1 MTKRN
6 TNRAIEG
13 HGSLR
18 KTKAFGLAGVM
29 ALAGVFVAG
38 NAGNA
43 SADEVV
49 APTETPVVATGATT
63 APTTTATEATLATLD
78 KPVEAATTVDT
89 SAPAATLVD
98 VAKNANTI
106 EATNQADLDEGYTT
120 VKNQADVLKVPTT
133 EGDAKTYDNLK
144 DASKDV
150 NDQSKAVADA
160 AAVRDEL
167 NAKLDTVIKD
177 AEKAGITVTLT
188 DDVVYDKA
196 DDATADIDK
205 QVEQLGALTETV
217 TNAKTRL
224 ETVIKE
230 ATDAGVL
237 FKGDATLTLVV
248 GKEDEFNAQLAAA
261 EKAVKDAIDAQKAV
275 TTGFDKAVAK
285 AESAKVK
292 VIVKGQTEVTPEEAS
307 KALGAVNAKV
317 DAAVARKAAN
327 DKAYAEALKSWEA
340 VVAAGNA
347 KVEAEYQRDLAAFN
361 KRVAEAK
368 AQNDKITAENK
379 AIEEANKN
387 AKGGL
392 TKESTAKANNDGSY
406 TQSLSGLADVKI
418 ASTGEVTLTPTGSV
432 TLVSAELVS
441 ASGKKQA
448 LEVKDNKVSYKGT
461 LAEAGNYTVNYTFKP
476 NGNAEA
482 KVVGSF
488 VVTNSSQ
495 DSTTST
501 KTTTAPMD
509 LIAMV
514 DSSPSFSS
522 RSSQIFPIIKDIL
535 KDANPKTRLAF
546 FDTSVNTT
554 MSHIISNDGATR
566 WMSLDDAKK
575 FVDLVVDHM
584 AKTKA
589 EGWSYYDAN
598 NMFYDVL
605 KQHPEFLIDRA
616 YVDKPIE
623 KAYEDLTDKNK
634 IFNVLQV
641 TDGWS
646 ANEEMDSSFA
656 EYVKAHAKTFVSAI
670 DASGAGDF
678 TIGKMRALGFD
689 TAIEANPVTDKDK
702 IVSYFREVATET
714 VNTPGEVKQSSKTD
728 SKTDSFAANT
738 TKPLKQLVAVPTD
751 APKKGKFEA
760 PAKPVQKEAPT
771 VELSRLVV
779 TTASP
784 KLGEVQAEAHKVS
797 VSVAIHPVTYKVPE
811 APKAEAPVQAPAAPV
826 KEAKV
831 AEGRTLPSTGSVDT
845 TALGLAG
852 LATLG
857 VAGTLIRRKTN

>member
-29 ALAGVFVAG
+29 ALAGVFVT
-38 NAGNA
+38 NHA
-43 SADEVV
+43 SANEVV

-63 APTTTATEATLATLD
+63 APTTETEATLATLD

-89 SAPAATLVD
+89 SAPAETLVD

-106 EATNQADLDEGYTT
+106 EATSQADLDEGYTT

-144 DASKDV
+144 DASKDI

-160 AAVRDEL
+160 AVVRDEL

-177 AEKAGITVTLT
+177 AEKAGITVNLT

-196 DDATADIDK
+196 DDATADINK

-230 ATDAGVL
+230 ATNAGVV

-307 KALGAVNAKV
+307 KALETVNAKV
-317 DAAVARKAAN
+317 DAAVARKTAN

-448 LEVKDNKVSYKGT
+448 LDVKDNKVSYKGALT
-461 LAEAGNYTVNYTFKP
+461 EAGSYTVNYTFKP

-488 VVTNSSQ
+488 TVTNSSQ
-495 DSTTST
+495 DNTTTT
-501 KTTTAPMD
+501 KVTTAPMD

-605 KQHPEFLIDRA
+605 KQHPEFLIDRS

-670 DASGAGDF
+670 DASGAGDY

-728 SKTDSFAANT
+728 SKTDSFAAST
-738 TKPLKQLVAVPTD
+738 VKPLKQLVAVPTD
-751 APKKGKFEA
+751 APKKGKFDA
-760 PAKPVQKEAPT
+760 PAKPVQKEAPM

-797 VSVAIHPVTYKVPE
+797 VSVAIHPVTYKAPE
-811 APKAEAPVQAPAAPV
+811 APKAEVPTQAPAAPV

-831 AEGRTLPSTGSVDT
+831 AEGRTLPNTGSVDT

>member
-29 ALAGVFVAG
+29 ALAGVFVAS
-38 NAGNA
+38 NA
-43 SADEVV
+43 SANEVV
-49 APTETPVVATGATT
+49 APTETPVAATGTTT
-63 APTTTATEATLATLD
+63 APTTTETEATLATLD
-78 KPVEAATTVDT
+78 KPAEAATTVDT
-89 SAPAATLVD
+89 SAPAETLVD

-106 EATNQADLDEGYTT
+106 EATNQADLDEGYAT

-177 AEKAGITVTLT
+177 AEKAGITVNLT

-196 DDATADIDK
+196 EDATADINK
-205 QVEQLGALTETV
+205 QVEQLGTLTETV

-230 ATDAGVL
+230 ATDAGVV

-307 KALGAVNAKV
+307 KALEAVNAKV
-317 DAAVARKAAN
+317 DAAVAQKAAN

-368 AQNDKITAENK
+368 AQNAKIAAENK
-379 AIEEANKN
+379 AIEEANKS

-448 LEVKDNKVSYKGT
+448 LDVKDNKVSYKGALT
-461 LAEAGNYTVNYTFKP
+461 EAGNYTVNYTFKP
-476 NGNAEA
+476 NGNAEG

-495 DSTTST
+495 DNTTTT
-501 KTTTAPMD
+501 KVTTAPMD

-605 KQHPEFLIDRA
+605 KKHPEFLIDRA

-623 KAYEDLTDKNK
+623 KAYEDLADKNK

-702 IVSYFREVATET
+702 IVAYFREVATET

-728 SKTDSFAANT
+728 SKTDSFAAST
-738 TKPLKQLVAVPTD
+738 VKPLKQLVAVPTD

-797 VSVAIHPVTYKVPE
+797 VSVAIHPVTYKAPE

-831 AEGRTLPSTGSVDT
+831 AEGRTLPNTGSADT

>member
-1 MTKRN
+1 MSKRN

-29 ALAGVFVAG
+29 ALAGVFVAS
-38 NAGNA
+38 NA
-43 SADEVV
+43 SANEVV
-49 APTETPVVATGATT
+49 VPTETPVAATGTT
-63 APTTTATEATLATLD
+63 AAPTITATEATLATLD
-78 KPVEAATTVDT
+78 KPVETATTVDT
-89 SAPAATLVD
+89 SAPAETLVD

-106 EATNQADLDEGYTT
+106 EATKQADLDEGYAT

-177 AEKAGITVTLT
+177 AEKAGITVNLT

-196 DDATADIDK
+196 EDATADINK

-230 ATDAGVL
+230 ATDAGVV

-448 LEVKDNKVSYKGT
+448 LAIKDNKVSYKGT

-476 NGNAEA
+476 NGNAEG

-488 VVTNSSQ
+488 TVTNSSQ
-495 DSTTST
+495 DNTTTT
-501 KTTTAPMD
+501 KVTTAPMD

-623 KAYEDLTDKNK
+623 KAYEDLADKNK

-670 DASGAGDF
+670 DASGPSDF

-702 IVSYFREVATET
+702 IVAYFREVATET

-797 VSVAIHPVTYKVPE
+797 VSVAIHPVTYKAPE
-811 APKAEAPVQAPAAPV
+811 ASKAEAPAQAPAAPV

-831 AEGRTLPSTGSVDT
+831 AEGRTLPNTGSADT

>member
-29 ALAGVFVAG
+29 ALAGVFVAS
-38 NAGNA
+38 NA
-43 SADEVV
+43 SANEVV
-49 APTETPVVATGATT
+49 APTETPVAATGGATT

-89 SAPAATLVD
+89 STPAETLVD

-106 EATNQADLDEGYTT
+106 EATKQADLDEGYTT

-177 AEKAGITVTLT
+177 AEKAGITVNLT
-188 DDVVYDKA
+188 DDIVYDKA
-196 DDATADIDK
+196 EDATADINK
-205 QVEQLGALTETV
+205 QVEQLGTLTETV
-217 TNAKTRL
+217 MNAKTRL

-230 ATDAGVL
+230 ATNAGVV

-307 KALGAVNAKV
+307 KALEAVNAKV
-317 DAAVARKAAN
+317 DAAVTRKAAN

-448 LEVKDNKVSYKGT
+448 LDVKDNKVSYKGT

-476 NGNAEA
+476 NGNAEG

-623 KAYEDLTDKNK
+623 KAHEDLADKNK

-771 VELSRLVV
+771 IELSRLVV

-797 VSVAIHPVTYKVPE
+797 VTVAIHPVTYKAPE
-811 APKAEAPVQAPAAPV
+811 APKAEAPAQAPATPV

-831 AEGRTLPSTGSVDT
+831 AEGRTLPNTGSVDT
-845 TALGLAG
+845 TALGLVG

>member
-29 ALAGVFVAG
+29 ALAGVFVAS
-38 NAGNA
+38 NA
-43 SADEVV
+43 SANEVV
-49 APTETPVVATGATT
+49 APTETPVAATGTTT
-63 APTTTATEATLATLD
+63 APTTTETEATLATLD
-78 KPVEAATTVDT
+78 KPAEAATTVDT
-89 SAPAATLVD
+89 SAPAETLVD

-106 EATNQADLDEGYTT
+106 EATKQADLDEGYTT

-133 EGDAKTYDNLK
+133 EGDAKAYDNLK

-167 NAKLDTVIKD
+167 NTKLDTVIKD
-177 AEKAGITVTLT
+177 AEKAGITVNLT

-196 DDATADIDK
+196 EDATADINK
-205 QVEQLGALTETV
+205 QVEQLSTLTETV

-275 TTGFDKAVAK
+275 TTGFNKAVAK

-292 VIVKGQTEVTPEEAS
+292 VIVKGQTEVRPEEAS
-307 KALGAVNAKV
+307 KALDAVNAKV
-317 DAAVARKAAN
+317 DAAVAQKAAN

-418 ASTGEVTLTPTGSV
+418 ASTGEVTLMPTGSV

-448 LEVKDNKVSYKGT
+448 LEVKDNKVSYRGALT
-461 LAEAGNYTVNYTFKP
+461 EAGNYTVNYTFKP

-605 KQHPEFLIDRA
+605 KQHPEFLIDRS

-623 KAYEDLTDKNK
+623 KAHEDLADKNK

-646 ANEEMDSSFA
+646 ANEEMDTTFA

-670 DASGAGDF
+670 DASGAGDY

-689 TAIEANPVTDKDK
+689 TAIEANLVTDKDK

-728 SKTDSFAANT
+728 SKTDSFVANT

-751 APKKGKFEA
+751 VPKKGKFDA

-797 VSVAIHPVTYKVPE
+797 VSVAIHPVTYKAPE

-831 AEGRTLPSTGSVDT
+831 AEGRTLPNTGSADT

>member
-1 MTKRN
+1 MSKRN

-29 ALAGVFVAG
+29 ALAGVFVAS
-38 NAGNA
+38 NA
-43 SADEVV
+43 SANEVV
-49 APTETPVVATGATT
+49 APTETPVAATG
-63 APTTTATEATLATLD
+63 TTTASTTTETEATLATLD
-78 KPVEAATTVDT
+78 KPAEAATTVDT
-89 SAPAATLVD
+89 SAPAETLVD

-106 EATNQADLDEGYTT
+106 EATKQADLDEGYTT

-133 EGDAKTYDNLK
+133 EGDAKMYDNLK

-177 AEKAGITVTLT
+177 AEKAGITVNLT

-196 DDATADIDK
+196 EDATADINK

-230 ATDAGVL
+230 ATDAGVV

-307 KALGAVNAKV
+307 KALEAVNAKV
-317 DAAVARKAAN
+317 DAAVAQKAAN

-368 AQNDKITAENK
+368 AQ
-379 AIEEANKN
+379 
-387 AKGGL
+387 
-392 TKESTAKANNDGSY
+392 
-406 TQSLSGLADVKI
+406 
-418 ASTGEVTLTPTGSV
+418 
-432 TLVSAELVS
+432 
-441 ASGKKQA
+441 
-448 LEVKDNKVSYKGT
+448 
-461 LAEAGNYTVNYTFKP
+461 
-476 NGNAEA
+476 
-482 KVVGSF
+482 
-488 VVTNSSQ
+488 
-495 DSTTST
+495 
-501 KTTTAPMD
+501 
-509 LIAMV
+509 
-514 DSSPSFSS
+514 
-522 RSSQIFPIIKDIL
+522 
-535 KDANPKTRLAF
+535 
-546 FDTSVNTT
+546 
-554 MSHIISNDGATR
+554 
-566 WMSLDDAKK
+566 
-575 FVDLVVDHM
+575 
-584 AKTKA
+584 
-589 EGWSYYDAN
+589 
-598 NMFYDVL
+598 
-605 KQHPEFLIDRA
+605 
-616 YVDKPIE
+616 
-623 KAYEDLTDKNK
+623 
-634 IFNVLQV
+634 
-641 TDGWS
+641 
-646 ANEEMDSSFA
+646 
-656 EYVKAHAKTFVSAI
+656 
-670 DASGAGDF
+670 
-678 TIGKMRALGFD
+678 
-689 TAIEANPVTDKDK
+689 
-702 IVSYFREVATET
+702 
-714 VNTPGEVKQSSKTD
+714 
-728 SKTDSFAANT
+728 
-738 TKPLKQLVAVPTD
+738 KQLVAVPTD
-751 APKKGKFEA
+751 APKKGKFNA

-797 VSVAIHPVTYKVPE
+797 VSVAIYPVTYKAPE
-811 APKAEAPVQAPAAPV
+811 APKAEAPAQAPAVPV
-826 KEAKV
+826 KEAKA
-831 AEGRTLPSTGSVDT
+831 AEGRTLPNTGSVDT

>member
-1 MTKRN
+1 MSKRN
-6 TNRAIEG
+6 TNRVIEG

-29 ALAGVFVAG
+29 ALAGVFVAS
-38 NAGNA
+38 NA
-43 SADEVV
+43 SANEVV
-49 APTETPVVATGATT
+49 APTETPVAATGTTT
-63 APTTTATEATLATLD
+63 APTTTESEATLATLD
-78 KPVEAATTVDT
+78 KPVETATTVDT
-89 SAPAATLVD
+89 SAPAETLVD

-106 EATNQADLDEGYTT
+106 EATKQADLDEGYTT

-177 AEKAGITVTLT
+177 AEKAGITVNLT

-196 DDATADIDK
+196 EDATADINK

-230 ATDAGVL
+230 ATDAGVV

-261 EKAVKDAIDAQKAV
+261 EKAVKNAIDAQKAV

-285 AESAKVK
+285 AESAKVN

-307 KALGAVNAKV
+307 KALEAVNAKV

-448 LEVKDNKVSYKGT
+448 LDVKDNKVSYKGT

-488 VVTNSSQ
+488 TVTNSSQ
-495 DSTTST
+495 DNTTTT
-501 KTTTAPMD
+501 KVTTAPMD

-605 KQHPEFLIDRA
+605 KQHPEFLIDRS

-623 KAYEDLTDKNK
+623 KAYEDLADKNK

-670 DASGAGDF
+670 DASGPSDF

-728 SKTDSFAANT
+728 SKTDSFAAST
-738 TKPLKQLVAVPTD
+738 VKPLKQLVAVPTD

-797 VSVAIHPVTYKVPE
+797 VSVAIHPVTYKAPE
-811 APKAEAPVQAPAAPV
+811 APKAEAPAQAPAAPV

-831 AEGRTLPSTGSVDT
+831 TEGRTLPNTGSVDT

>member
-29 ALAGVFVAG
+29 ALAGVFVAS
-38 NAGNA
+38 NA
-43 SADEVV
+43 SANEVV
-49 APTETPVVATGATT
+49 APIETPVAATGTTT
-63 APTTTATEATLATLD
+63 APTTTETEATLATLD
-78 KPVEAATTVDT
+78 KPAEAATTVDT
-89 SAPAATLVD
+89 SAPAETLVD

-106 EATNQADLDEGYTT
+106 EATKQADLDEGYTT

-177 AEKAGITVTLT
+177 AEKAGITVNLT

-196 DDATADIDK
+196 EDATADINK

-230 ATDAGVL
+230 ATNAGVV

-307 KALGAVNAKV
+307 KALEAVNAKV
-317 DAAVARKAAN
+317 DAAVAQKAAN
-327 DKAYAEALKSWEA
+327 DKAYTEALKSWEA

-448 LEVKDNKVSYKGT
+448 LEIKDNKVSYKGS

-476 NGNAEA
+476 NGNSEA
-482 KVVGSF
+482 KIVGSF
-488 VVTNSSQ
+488 TVTNSSQ
-495 DSTTST
+495 DNTTTT
-501 KTTTAPMD
+501 KVTTAPMD

-522 RSSQIFPIIKDIL
+522 RSSQIFPIMKDIL

-646 ANEEMDSSFA
+646 LNEEMDSSFA

-670 DASGAGDF
+670 DASGPSDF

-714 VNTPGEVKQSSKTD
+714 VNTPGEVKQVSKTD

-751 APKKGKFEA
+751 VPKKGKFDA

-797 VSVAIHPVTYKVPE
+797 VSVAIHPVTYKAPE
-811 APKAEAPVQAPAAPV
+811 APKAETPAQAPAAPV
-826 KEAKV
+826 KAAKV
-831 AEGRTLPSTGSVDT
+831 AEGRTLPNTGSADT

-857 VAGTLIRRKTN
+857 VAGTIIRRKTN

>member
-29 ALAGVFVAG
+29 ALAGVFVT
-38 NAGNA
+38 NNA
-43 SADEVV
+43 SANEVA
-49 APTETPVVATGATT
+49 APAETPVVATGTTT
-63 APTTTATEATLATLD
+63 APTTTETEATLATLD

-89 SAPAATLVD
+89 SAPAETLVD

-307 KALGAVNAKV
+307 KALDAVNAKV
-317 DAAVARKAAN
+317 DAAVAQKAAN

-441 ASGKKQA
+441 VSGKKQA
-448 LEVKDNKVSYKGT
+448 LAIKDNKVSYKGT

-476 NGNAEA
+476 NGNSEA
-482 KVVGSF
+482 KIVGSF
-488 VVTNSSQ
+488 TVTNSSQ
-495 DSTTST
+495 DN
-501 KTTTAPMD
+501 TTTTKVTIAPMD

-670 DASGAGDF
+670 DASGPSDF

-702 IVSYFREVATET
+702 IVAYFREVATET

-797 VSVAIHPVTYKVPE
+797 VSVAIHPVTYKAPE
-811 APKAEAPVQAPAAPV
+811 APKAEAPVQAPVAPV

-831 AEGRTLPSTGSVDT
+831 AEGRTLPNTGSVDT

>member
-1 MTKRN
+1 MSKRN

-29 ALAGVFVAG
+29 ALAGVFVT
-38 NAGNA
+38 NHA
-43 SADEVV
+43 SANEVV
-49 APTETPVVATGATT
+49 APTETPVVATGVTT
-63 APTTTATEATLATLD
+63 APTTETEATLATLD
-78 KPVEAATTVDT
+78 KPVEASTTVDT
-89 SAPAATLVD
+89 SAPAETLVD

-106 EATNQADLDEGYTT
+106 EATKQADLDEGYTT

-144 DASKDV
+144 DASKDI

-167 NAKLDTVIKD
+167 NTKLDTVIKD

-196 DDATADIDK
+196 DDATADINK
-205 QVEQLGALTETV
+205 QVEDLSALTETV

-307 KALGAVNAKV
+307 KALEAVNAKV
-317 DAAVARKAAN
+317 DAAVAQKAAN

-448 LEVKDNKVSYKGT
+448 LDVKDNKVSYKGALT
-461 LAEAGNYTVNYTFKP
+461 EAGNYTVNYTFKP

-482 KVVGSF
+482 KVVGNF
-488 VVTNSSQ
+488 TVTNSSQ

-623 KAYEDLTDKNK
+623 KAHEALVDKNK

-670 DASGAGDF
+670 DASGAGDY

-728 SKTDSFAANT
+728 SKTDSFAAST
-738 TKPLKQLVAVPTD
+738 VKPLKQLVAVPTD
-751 APKKGKFEA
+751 APKKGKFNA

-797 VSVAIHPVTYKVPE
+797 VSVAIHPVTYKAPE
-811 APKAEAPVQAPAAPV
+811 APKAEAPAQAPAAPV

-831 AEGRTLPSTGSVDT
+831 TEGRTLPNTGSADT

>member
-29 ALAGVFVAG
+29 ALAGVFVT
-38 NAGNA
+38 NHA
-43 SADEVV
+43 SADGVV
-49 APTETPVVATGATT
+49 APAETPVVATGATT
-63 APTTTATEATLATLD
+63 APTTETEATLATLD
-78 KPVEAATTVDT
+78 KPAEAAMTVDT
-89 SAPAATLVD
+89 SAPAETLVD

-106 EATNQADLDEGYTT
+106 EATKQADLDEGYTT

-177 AEKAGITVTLT
+177 AEKAGITVNLT

-196 DDATADIDK
+196 EDATADINK

-307 KALGAVNAKV
+307 KALEAVNAKV
-317 DAAVARKAAN
+317 DAAVAQKAAN

-392 TKESTAKANNDGSY
+392 AKESTAKANNDGSY

-448 LEVKDNKVSYKGT
+448 LDVKDNKVSYKGALT
-461 LAEAGNYTVNYTFKP
+461 EAGNYTVNYTFKP

-482 KVVGSF
+482 HVLRRV
-488 VVTNSSQ
+488 
-495 DSTTST
+495 
-501 KTTTAPMD
+501 KTTP
-509 LIAMV
+509 
-514 DSSPSFSS
+514 
-522 RSSQIFPIIKDIL
+522 
-535 KDANPKTRLAF
+535 
-546 FDTSVNTT
+546 
-554 MSHIISNDGATR
+554 
-566 WMSLDDAKK
+566 
-575 FVDLVVDHM
+575 
-584 AKTKA
+584 
-589 EGWSYYDAN
+589 
-598 NMFYDVL
+598 
-605 KQHPEFLIDRA
+605 
-616 YVDKPIE
+616 
-623 KAYEDLTDKNK
+623 
-634 IFNVLQV
+634 
-641 TDGWS
+641 
-646 ANEEMDSSFA
+646 
-656 EYVKAHAKTFVSAI
+656 
-670 DASGAGDF
+670 
-678 TIGKMRALGFD
+678 
-689 TAIEANPVTDKDK
+689 
-702 IVSYFREVATET
+702 
-714 VNTPGEVKQSSKTD
+714 
-728 SKTDSFAANT
+728 
-738 TKPLKQLVAVPTD
+738 
-751 APKKGKFEA
+751 
-760 PAKPVQKEAPT
+760 
-771 VELSRLVV
+771 
-779 TTASP
+779 
-784 KLGEVQAEAHKVS
+784 
-797 VSVAIHPVTYKVPE
+797 
-811 APKAEAPVQAPAAPV
+811 
-826 KEAKV
+826 
-831 AEGRTLPSTGSVDT
+831 
-845 TALGLAG
+845 
-852 LATLG
+852 
-857 VAGTLIRRKTN
+857 

>member
-1 MTKRN
+1 MSKRN

-29 ALAGVFVAG
+29 ALAGVFVAS
-38 NAGNA
+38 NA
-43 SADEVV
+43 SANEVV
-49 APTETPVVATGATT
+49 APTETPVAATGTTT
-63 APTTTATEATLATLD
+63 APTTTETEATLATLD

-89 SAPAATLVD
+89 SAPAETLVD

-106 EATNQADLDEGYTT
+106 EAANQADLDEGYTT

-144 DASKDV
+144 DASKDI

-196 DDATADIDK
+196 EDATADINK

-230 ATDAGVL
+230 ATDAGVV

-275 TTGFDKAVAK
+275 TTGFDKAVSK

-307 KALGAVNAKV
+307 KALEAVNAKV
-317 DAAVARKAAN
+317 DAAVARKTAN

-448 LEVKDNKVSYKGT
+448 LDVKDNKVSYKGT

-488 VVTNSSQ
+488 TVTNSSQ
-495 DSTTST
+495 DNTTTT
-501 KTTTAPMD
+501 KVTTAPMD

-605 KQHPEFLIDRA
+605 KQHPEFLIDRS

-623 KAYEDLTDKNK
+623 KAHEDLADKNK

-670 DASGAGDF
+670 DASGPSDF

-728 SKTDSFAANT
+728 SKTDSFAAST
-738 TKPLKQLVAVPTD
+738 VKPLKQLVAVPTD
-751 APKKGKFEA
+751 APKKGKFNA

-797 VSVAIHPVTYKVPE
+797 VSVAIHPVTYKAPE
-811 APKAEAPVQAPAAPV
+811 APKAEAPAQAPAAPV

-831 AEGRTLPSTGSVDT
+831 TEGRTLPNTGSVDT

>member
-1 MTKRN
+1 MSKRN

-29 ALAGVFVAG
+29 ALAGVFVT
-38 NAGNA
+38 GNA
-43 SADEVV
+43 SANEVV
-49 APTETPVVATGATT
+49 APETTPVVSTGATT

-78 KPVEAATTVDT
+78 KPAEAATTVDT
-89 SAPAATLVD
+89 SAPAETLVD

-167 NAKLDTVIKD
+167 NTKLDTVIKD

-196 DDATADIDK
+196 EDATADINK

-275 TTGFDKAVAK
+275 TTGFDKAVTK

-292 VIVKGQTEVTPEEAS
+292 VIVKGQTEVKPEEAS
-307 KALGAVNAKV
+307 KALDAVNAKV
-317 DAAVARKAAN
+317 DAAVAQKAAN

-361 KRVAEAK
+361 KRVADAK
-368 AQNDKITAENK
+368 AQNAKITAENK

-448 LEVKDNKVSYKGT
+448 LDIKDNKVSYKGALT
-461 LAEAGNYTVNYTFKP
+461 EAGNYTVNYTFKP

-488 VVTNSSQ
+488 TVTNSSQ
-495 DSTTST
+495 DNTTTT
-501 KTTTAPMD
+501 KVTTAPMD

-535 KDANPKTRLAF
+535 KDAHPKTRLAF

-554 MSHIISNDGATR
+554 MSHVISNDGATR

-605 KQHPEFLIDRA
+605 KQHPEFLIDRS

-646 ANEEMDSSFA
+646 LNEEMDSSFA

-670 DASGAGDF
+670 DASGPADF

-702 IVSYFREVATET
+702 IVAYFREVATET
-714 VNTPGEVKQSSKTD
+714 VNTPGEVKQASKTD
-728 SKTDSFAANT
+728 SKTDSFAAST
-738 TKPLKQLVAVPTD
+738 VKPLKQLVAVPTD
-751 APKKGKFEA
+751 APKKGKFDA

-797 VSVAIHPVTYKVPE
+797 VSVAIHPVTYKAPE
-811 APKAEAPVQAPAAPV
+811 APKAETPAQAPAAPV
-826 KEAKV
+826 KAAKV
-831 AEGRTLPSTGSVDT
+831 AEGRTLPNTGSADT

-857 VAGTLIRRKTN
+857 VAGTIIRRKTN

>member
-1 MTKRN
+1 MSKRN

-29 ALAGVFVAG
+29 ALAGVFVA
-38 NAGNA
+38 NNA

-49 APTETPVVATGATT
+49 APTETPVVATGVTT
-63 APTTTATEATLATLD
+63 APTTTETEATLATLD
-78 KPVEAATTVDT
+78 KPAEAVATVDT
-89 SAPAATLVD
+89 SAPAETLVD

-167 NAKLDTVIKD
+167 NTKLDTVIKD

-196 DDATADIDK
+196 DDATADINK
-205 QVEQLGALTETV
+205 QVEDLSALTETV
-217 TNAKTRL
+217 MNAKTRL

-275 TTGFDKAVAK
+275 TTGFDKAVTK

-307 KALGAVNAKV
+307 KALDAVNTKV
-317 DAAVARKAAN
+317 DAAVAQKAAN

-368 AQNDKITAENK
+368 AQNAKITAENK

-448 LEVKDNKVSYKGT
+448 LDIKDNKVSYKGT

-476 NGNAEA
+476 NGNSEA
-482 KVVGSF
+482 KIVGSF
-488 VVTNSSQ
+488 TVTNSSQ
-495 DSTTST
+495 DN
-501 KTTTAPMD
+501 TTTTKVTVAPMD
-509 LIAMV
+509 LIVMV

-522 RSSQIFPIIKDIL
+522 RSSQVFPIMKDIL

-554 MSHIISNDGATR
+554 MSHIISKDGATR

-605 KQHPEFLIDRA
+605 KQHPEFLIDRS

-623 KAYEDLTDKNK
+623 KAYEDLADKNK

-646 ANEEMDSSFA
+646 LNEEMDSSFA

-670 DASGAGDF
+670 DASGPSDF

-728 SKTDSFAANT
+728 SKTDSFAAST
-738 TKPLKQLVAVPTD
+738 VKPLKQLVAVPTN
-751 APKKGKFEA
+751 APKKGKFDA

-797 VSVAIHPVTYKVPE
+797 VSVAIHPVTYKAPE
-811 APKAEAPVQAPAAPV
+811 APKAEAPAQAPAAPV

-831 AEGRTLPSTGSVDT
+831 AEGRTLPNTGSVDT

>member
-29 ALAGVFVAG
+29 ALAGVFVAS
-38 NAGNA
+38 NA
-43 SADEVV
+43 SANEVV
-49 APTETPVVATGATT
+49 APTETPVAATGTTT
-63 APTTTATEATLATLD
+63 APTTTETEATLATLD
-78 KPVEAATTVDT
+78 KPAEAATTVDT
-89 SAPAATLVD
+89 SAPAETLVD

-177 AEKAGITVTLT
+177 AEKAGITVNLT

-196 DDATADIDK
+196 DDATADINK

-230 ATDAGVL
+230 ATDAGVV

-307 KALGAVNAKV
+307 KALEAVNAKV
-317 DAAVARKAAN
+317 DAAVAQKAAN

-368 AQNDKITAENK
+368 AQNAKIAAENK
-379 AIEEANKN
+379 AIEEANKS

-448 LEVKDNKVSYKGT
+448 LDVKDNKVSYKGALT
-461 LAEAGNYTVNYTFKP
+461 EAGNYTVNYTFKP
-476 NGNAEA
+476 NGNAEG

-495 DSTTST
+495 DNTTTT
-501 KTTTAPMD
+501 KVTTAPMD

-605 KQHPEFLIDRA
+605 KKHPEFLIDRA

-623 KAYEDLTDKNK
+623 KAYEDLADKNK

-702 IVSYFREVATET
+702 IVAYFREVATET

-728 SKTDSFAANT
+728 SKTDSFAAST
-738 TKPLKQLVAVPTD
+738 VKPLKQLVAVPTD

-797 VSVAIHPVTYKVPE
+797 VSVAIHPVTYKAPE

-831 AEGRTLPSTGSVDT
+831 AEGRTLPNTGSADT

>member
-1 MTKRN
+1 MSKRN
-6 TNRAIEG
+6 TNRVIEG

-29 ALAGVFVAG
+29 ALAGVFVAS
-38 NAGNA
+38 NA
-43 SADEVV
+43 SANEVV
-49 APTETPVVATGATT
+49 APTETPVAATG
-63 APTTTATEATLATLD
+63 TTTASTTTETEATLATLD
-78 KPVEAATTVDT
+78 KPAEAATTVDT
-89 SAPAATLVD
+89 SAPAETLVD

-106 EATNQADLDEGYTT
+106 EATKQADLDEGYTT

-133 EGDAKTYDNLK
+133 EGDAKMYDNLK

-196 DDATADIDK
+196 DDATADINK

-275 TTGFDKAVAK
+275 TTGFDKAAAK

-307 KALGAVNAKV
+307 KALDAVNAKV
-317 DAAVARKAAN
+317 DAAVAQKAAN

-340 VVAAGNA
+340 VVATGNA

-448 LEVKDNKVSYKGT
+448 LDVKDNKVSHKGT

-476 NGNAEA
+476 SGNAEA

-488 VVTNSSQ
+488 TVTNSSQ
-495 DSTTST
+495 DNTTTT
-501 KTTTAPMD
+501 KVTTAPMD

-605 KQHPEFLIDRA
+605 KQHPEFLIDRS

-623 KAYEDLTDKNK
+623 KAYEDLADKNK

-670 DASGAGDF
+670 DASGPSDF

-728 SKTDSFAANT
+728 SKTDSFAAST
-738 TKPLKQLVAVPTD
+738 VKPLKQLVAVPTD
-751 APKKGKFEA
+751 APKKGKFNA

-797 VSVAIHPVTYKVPE
+797 VSVAIHPVTYKAPE
-811 APKAEAPVQAPAAPV
+811 APKAEAPAQAPAVPV
-826 KEAKV
+826 KEAKA
-831 AEGRTLPSTGSVDT
+831 AEGRTLPNTGSVDT

>member
-29 ALAGVFVAG
+29 ALAGVFVAS
-38 NAGNA
+38 NA
-43 SADEVV
+43 SANEVV
-49 APTETPVVATGATT
+49 APTETPVAATGTTT
-63 APTTTATEATLATLD
+63 APTATETEATLATLD
-78 KPVEAATTVDT
+78 KPAEAATTVDT
-89 SAPAATLVD
+89 SAPAETLVD

-106 EATNQADLDEGYTT
+106 EATNQADLDEGYAT

-177 AEKAGITVTLT
+177 AEKAGITVNLT

-196 DDATADIDK
+196 EDATADINK

-230 ATDAGVL
+230 ATDAGVV

-261 EKAVKDAIDAQKAV
+261 EKAVKDAIDAQKVV

-307 KALGAVNAKV
+307 KALEAVNAKV
-317 DAAVARKAAN
+317 DAAVTRKAAN

-448 LEVKDNKVSYKGT
+448 LEVKDNKVSYKGALT
-461 LAEAGNYTVNYTFKP
+461 EAGNYTVNYTFKP

-482 KVVGSF
+482 KVVGGF
-488 VVTNSSQ
+488 TVTNSSQ
-495 DSTTST
+495 DNTTTT
-501 KTTTAPMD
+501 KVTTAPMD

-623 KAYEDLTDKNK
+623 KAHEDLADKNK

-702 IVSYFREVATET
+702 IVAYFREVATET

-738 TKPLKQLVAVPTD
+738 TKPLKQLVAVPMD
-751 APKKGKFEA
+751 APKKGKFDA

-797 VSVAIHPVTYKVPE
+797 VSVAIHPVTYKAPE
-811 APKAEAPVQAPAAPV
+811 APKAEAPMQAPAAPV

-831 AEGRTLPSTGSVDT
+831 AEGRTLPNTGSADT

-857 VAGTLIRRKTN
+857 VAGALIRRKTN

>member
-1 MTKRN
+1 MSKRN

-29 ALAGVFVAG
+29 ALAGVFVT
-38 NAGNA
+38 NHA
-43 SADEVV
+43 SADGVV
-49 APTETPVVATGATT
+49 APAETPVVATGATT
-63 APTTTATEATLATLD
+63 APTTTETEATLATLD
-78 KPVEAATTVDT
+78 KPVEVATTVDT
-89 SAPAATLVD
+89 SAPAETLVD

-167 NAKLDTVIKD
+167 NTKLDTVIKD

-196 DDATADIDK
+196 DDATADINK
-205 QVEQLGALTETV
+205 QAEQLGALTETV

-230 ATDAGVL
+230 ATDAGVV

-307 KALGAVNAKV
+307 KALEAVNAKV
-317 DAAVARKAAN
+317 DAAVAQKAAN

-448 LEVKDNKVSYKGT
+448 LAIKDNKVSYKGT

-476 NGNAEA
+476 NGNSEA
-482 KVVGSF
+482 KIVGSF
-488 VVTNSSQ
+488 TVTNSSQ
-495 DSTTST
+495 DD
-501 KTTTAPMD
+501 TTTTKVTVAPMD
-509 LIAMV
+509 LIVMV

-522 RSSQIFPIIKDIL
+522 RSSQVFPIMKDIL

-623 KAYEDLTDKNK
+623 KAHEDLADKNK

-689 TAIEANPVTDKDK
+689 TAIEAKECT
-702 IVSYFREVATET
+702 I
-714 VNTPGEVKQSSKTD
+714 
-728 SKTDSFAANT
+728 
-738 TKPLKQLVAVPTD
+738 
-751 APKKGKFEA
+751 
-760 PAKPVQKEAPT
+760 KPVDA
-771 VELSRLVV
+771 
-779 TTASP
+779 
-784 KLGEVQAEAHKVS
+784 
-797 VSVAIHPVTYKVPE
+797 
-811 APKAEAPVQAPAAPV
+811 
-826 KEAKV
+826 
-831 AEGRTLPSTGSVDT
+831 
-845 TALGLAG
+845 
-852 LATLG
+852 
-857 VAGTLIRRKTN
+857 

>member
-38 NAGNA
+38 NASNA

-49 APTETPVVATGATT
+49 ASTETPVVATGTTT
-63 APTTTATEATLATLD
+63 APMTTATEATLATLD

-89 SAPAATLVD
+89 STPAETLVD

-106 EATNQADLDEGYTT
+106 EATKQADLDEGYTT

-144 DASKDV
+144 DASKDI

-177 AEKAGITVTLT
+177 AEKAGITVNLT

-196 DDATADIDK
+196 EDATADINK

-317 DAAVARKAAN
+317 DAAVAQKAAN

-448 LEVKDNKVSYKGT
+448 LDVKDNKVSYKGALT
-461 LAEAGNYTVNYTFKP
+461 EAGNYTVKYTFKP
-476 NGNAEA
+476 NGNAEG

-605 KQHPEFLIDRA
+605 KQHPEFLIDRS

-623 KAYEDLTDKNK
+623 KAHEDLTDKNK

-670 DASGAGDF
+670 DASGAGDY

-797 VSVAIHPVTYKVPE
+797 VSVAIHPVTYKAPE
-811 APKAEAPVQAPAAPV
+811 APKAEAPTQAPAAPV

-831 AEGRTLPSTGSVDT
+831 AEGRTLPNTGSVDT

>member
-29 ALAGVFVAG
+29 ALAGVFVAS
-38 NAGNA
+38 NA
-43 SADEVV
+43 SANEVV
-49 APTETPVVATGATT
+49 APTETPVAATGTTT
-63 APTTTATEATLATLD
+63 APTTTETEATLATLD
-78 KPVEAATTVDT
+78 KPAEAATTVDT
-89 SAPAATLVD
+89 SAPAETLVD

-106 EATNQADLDEGYTT
+106 EATNQADLDEGYAT

-177 AEKAGITVTLT
+177 AEKAGITVNLT

-196 DDATADIDK
+196 EDATADVNK

-230 ATDAGVL
+230 ATDAGVV
-237 FKGDATLTLVV
+237 FKGDATLTFVV

-261 EKAVKDAIDAQKAV
+261 EKAVKDAIDAQKVV

-307 KALGAVNAKV
+307 KALEAVNAKV
-317 DAAVARKAAN
+317 DAAVTRKAAN

-448 LEVKDNKVSYKGT
+448 LDVKDNKVSYKGALT
-461 LAEAGNYTVNYTFKP
+461 EAGNYTVNYTFKP

-623 KAYEDLTDKNK
+623 KAYEDLADKNK

-702 IVSYFREVATET
+702 IVAYFREVATET

-728 SKTDSFAANT
+728 SKTDSFAAST
-738 TKPLKQLVAVPTD
+738 VKPLKQLVAVPTD

-797 VSVAIHPVTYKVPE
+797 VSVAIHPVTYKAPE

-831 AEGRTLPSTGSVDT
+831 AEGRTLPNTGSADT

-857 VAGTLIRRKTN
+857 VAGSLIRRKTN

>member
-1 MTKRN
+1 MSKRN

-29 ALAGVFVAG
+29 ALAGVFVAS
-38 NAGNA
+38 NA
-43 SADEVV
+43 SANEVV
-49 APTETPVVATGATT
+49 APTETPVAATGTTT
-63 APTTTATEATLATLD
+63 APTTTETEATLATLD
-78 KPVEAATTVDT
+78 KPAEAATTVDT
-89 SAPAATLVD
+89 SAPAETLVD

-106 EATNQADLDEGYTT
+106 EATKQADLDEGYTT

-177 AEKAGITVTLT
+177 AEKAGITVNLT

-196 DDATADIDK
+196 DDATADINK

-230 ATDAGVL
+230 ATDAGVV

-307 KALGAVNAKV
+307 KALDAVNAKV
-317 DAAVARKAAN
+317 DAAVAQKAAN

-448 LEVKDNKVSYKGT
+448 LDIKDNKVSYKGALT
-461 LAEAGNYTVNYTFKP
+461 EAGNYTVNYTFKP
-476 NGNAEA
+476 NGNNEA

-488 VVTNSSQ
+488 TVTNSSQ
-495 DSTTST
+495 DNTTTT
-501 KTTTAPMD
+501 KVTTAPMD

-670 DASGAGDF
+670 DASGPSDF

-728 SKTDSFAANT
+728 SKTDSFAAST
-738 TKPLKQLVAVPTD
+738 VKPLKQLVAVPTD
-751 APKKGKFEA
+751 APKKGKFNA

-797 VSVAIHPVTYKVPE
+797 VSVAIHPVTYKAPE
-811 APKAEAPVQAPAAPV
+811 APKAEAPAQAPAAPV

-831 AEGRTLPSTGSVDT
+831 TEGRTLPNTGSADT

>member
-38 NAGNA
+38 NASNA

-49 APTETPVVATGATT
+49 ASTETPVAATGTT
-63 APTTTATEATLATLD
+63 PAPMTTETEATLATLD

-89 SAPAATLVD
+89 LTPAETLVD

-106 EATNQADLDEGYTT
+106 EATKQADLDEGYTT

-144 DASKDV
+144 DASKDI

-177 AEKAGITVTLT
+177 AEKAGITVNLT

-196 DDATADIDK
+196 EDATADINK

-237 FKGDATLTLVV
+237 FKGDAALTLVV

-285 AESAKVK
+285 AGSAKVK

-307 KALGAVNAKV
+307 KALEAVNAKV
-317 DAAVARKAAN
+317 DAAVAQKAAN

-448 LEVKDNKVSYKGT
+448 LDVKDNKVSYKGALT
-461 LAEAGNYTVNYTFKP
+461 EAGNYTVNYTFKP
-476 NGNAEA
+476 NGNAEG

-575 FVDLVVDHM
+575 FVDLVVANM
-584 AKTKA
+584 EKTKA

-605 KQHPEFLIDRA
+605 KKHPEFLIDRS

-623 KAYEDLTDKNK
+623 KAHEDLADKNK

-670 DASGAGDF
+670 DASGAGDY

-728 SKTDSFAANT
+728 SKTDSFAAST

-751 APKKGKFEA
+751 APKKGKFNA

-797 VSVAIHPVTYKVPE
+797 VSVAIHPVTYKAPE
-811 APKAEAPVQAPAAPV
+811 APKAEAPVQAPVAPV

-831 AEGRTLPSTGSVDT
+831 AEGRTLPNTGSVDT
-845 TALGLAG
+845 TAFGLAG

-857 VAGTLIRRKTN
+857 AAGALIRRKTN

>member
-1 MTKRN
+1 MSKRN

-29 ALAGVFVAG
+29 ALAGVFVAS
-38 NAGNA
+38 NA
-43 SADEVV
+43 SANEVV
-49 APTETPVVATGATT
+49 APTETPVAVTGTTT
-63 APTTTATEATLATLD
+63 APTTTETEATLATLD
-78 KPVEAATTVDT
+78 KLAEAATTVDT
-89 SAPAATLVD
+89 SAPAETLVD

-177 AEKAGITVTLT
+177 AEKAGITVNLT

-196 DDATADIDK
+196 DDATADINK

-230 ATDAGVL
+230 ATDAGVV

-307 KALGAVNAKV
+307 KALEAVNAKV
-317 DAAVARKAAN
+317 DAAVAQKAAN

-448 LEVKDNKVSYKGT
+448 LDVKDNKVSYKGT

-476 NGNAEA
+476 NGNAEG

-488 VVTNSSQ
+488 TVTNSSQ
-495 DSTTST
+495 DNTTTT
-501 KTTTAPMD
+501 KVTTAPMD

-623 KAYEDLTDKNK
+623 KAYEDLADKNK

-670 DASGAGDF
+670 DASGPSDF

-702 IVSYFREVATET
+702 IVAYFREVATET

-751 APKKGKFEA
+751 APKKGKFNA

-797 VSVAIHPVTYKVPE
+797 VSVAIHPVTYKAPE
-811 APKAEAPVQAPAAPV
+811 APKAEAPAQAPAAPV

-831 AEGRTLPSTGSVDT
+831 TEGRTLPNTGSVDT

>member
-1 MTKRN
+1 MSKRN

-29 ALAGVFVAG
+29 ALAGVFVT
-38 NAGNA
+38 NNA
-43 SADEVV
+43 SANEVA
-49 APTETPVVATGATT
+49 APAETPVVATGTTT
-63 APTTTATEATLATLD
+63 APMTTETEATLATLD
-78 KPVEAATTVDT
+78 KPAEAATTVDT
-89 SAPAATLVD
+89 SAPAETLVD

-106 EATNQADLDEGYTT
+106 EATKQADLDEGYTT

-167 NAKLDTVIKD
+167 NTKLDTVIKD

-196 DDATADIDK
+196 EDATADINK

-307 KALGAVNAKV
+307 KALDAVNAKV
-317 DAAVARKAAN
+317 DAAVAQKAAN

-448 LEVKDNKVSYKGT
+448 LDVKDNKVSYKGT

-476 NGNAEA
+476 NGNSEA
-482 KVVGSF
+482 KIVGSF
-488 VVTNSSQ
+488 TVTNSSQ
-495 DSTTST
+495 DN
-501 KTTTAPMD
+501 TTTTKVTVAPMD

-670 DASGAGDF
+670 DASGPSDF

-702 IVSYFREVATET
+702 IVAYFREVATET

-797 VSVAIHPVTYKVPE
+797 VSVAIHPVTYKAPE
-811 APKAEAPVQAPAAPV
+811 APKAEAPVQAPVAPV

-831 AEGRTLPSTGSVDT
+831 AEGRTLPNTGSADT

>member
-1 MTKRN
+1 MSKRN

-29 ALAGVFVAG
+29 ALAGVFVT
-38 NAGNA
+38 NHA
-43 SADEVV
+43 SADGVV
-49 APTETPVVATGATT
+49 APTETPVAATGTTT

-78 KPVEAATTVDT
+78 KPAEAATTVDT
-89 SAPAATLVD
+89 SAPAETLVD
-98 VAKNANTI
+98 VAKNPNTI
-106 EATNQADLDEGYTT
+106 EATKQADLDEGYTT

-144 DASKDV
+144 DASKDI

-177 AEKAGITVTLT
+177 AEKAGITVNLT

-196 DDATADIDK
+196 DDATADINK

-347 KVEAEYQRDLAAFN
+347 KVEAAYQRDLAAFN

-432 TLVSAELVS
+432 TLVSAELIS

-448 LEVKDNKVSYKGT
+448 LDVKDNKVSYKGT
-461 LAEAGNYTVNYTFKP
+461 LVEAGNYTVNYTFKP
-476 NGNAEA
+476 NGNSEA
-482 KVVGSF
+482 KIVGSF
-488 VVTNSSQ
+488 TVTNSSQ
-495 DSTTST
+495 DN
-501 KTTTAPMD
+501 TTTTKVTVAPMD
-509 LIAMV
+509 LIVMV

-522 RSSQIFPIIKDIL
+522 RSSQVFPIMKDIL

-623 KAYEDLTDKNK
+623 KAHEDLTDKNK

-670 DASGAGDF
+670 DASGPSDF

-751 APKKGKFEA
+751 APKKGKFDA

-771 VELSRLVV
+771 VELSRLAV

-797 VSVAIHPVTYKVPE
+797 VSVAIHPVTYKAPE
-811 APKAEAPVQAPAAPV
+811 APKAEAPAQAPAAPV

-831 AEGRTLPSTGSVDT
+831 TEGRTLPNTGSADT

>member
-1 MTKRN
+1 M
-6 TNRAIEG
+6 
-13 HGSLR
+13 
-18 KTKAFGLAGVM
+18 
-29 ALAGVFVAG
+29 
-38 NAGNA
+38 
-43 SADEVV
+43 
-49 APTETPVVATGATT
+49 
-63 APTTTATEATLATLD
+63 
-78 KPVEAATTVDT
+78 
-89 SAPAATLVD
+89 
-98 VAKNANTI
+98 
-106 EATNQADLDEGYTT
+106 
-120 VKNQADVLKVPTT
+120 
-133 EGDAKTYDNLK
+133 
-144 DASKDV
+144 
-150 NDQSKAVADA
+150 
-160 AAVRDEL
+160 
-167 NAKLDTVIKD
+167 
-177 AEKAGITVTLT
+177 
-188 DDVVYDKA
+188 
-196 DDATADIDK
+196 
-205 QVEQLGALTETV
+205 
-217 TNAKTRL
+217 
-224 ETVIKE
+224 
-230 ATDAGVL
+230 
-237 FKGDATLTLVV
+237 
-248 GKEDEFNAQLAAA
+248 
-261 EKAVKDAIDAQKAV
+261 
-275 TTGFDKAVAK
+275 
-285 AESAKVK
+285 
-292 VIVKGQTEVTPEEAS
+292 
-307 KALGAVNAKV
+307 
-317 DAAVARKAAN
+317 
-327 DKAYAEALKSWEA
+327 
-340 VVAAGNA
+340 
-347 KVEAEYQRDLAAFN
+347 
-361 KRVAEAK
+361 
-368 AQNDKITAENK
+368 
-379 AIEEANKN
+379 
-387 AKGGL
+387 

-448 LEVKDNKVSYKGT
+448 LEVKDNKVSYKGALT
-461 LAEAGNYTVNYTFKP
+461 EAGNYTVNYTFKP

-623 KAYEDLTDKNK
+623 KAYEDLADKNK

-670 DASGAGDF
+670 DASGAGDY

-702 IVSYFREVATET
+702 IVAYFREVATET

-751 APKKGKFEA
+751 APKKGKFDA

-797 VSVAIHPVTYKVPE
+797 VSVAIHPVTYKAPE
-811 APKAEAPVQAPAAPV
+811 APKAEAPAQAPAAPV

-831 AEGRTLPSTGSVDT
+831 TEGRTLPNTGSADT

>member
-1 MTKRN
+1 MSKRN

-29 ALAGVFVAG
+29 ALAGVFVAS
-38 NAGNA
+38 NA
-43 SADEVV
+43 SANEVV
-49 APTETPVVATGATT
+49 APTETPVAATGTTT
-63 APTTTATEATLATLD
+63 APTTTETEATLATLD
-78 KPVEAATTVDT
+78 KPAEAATTVDT
-89 SAPAATLVD
+89 SAPAETLVD

-106 EATNQADLDEGYTT
+106 EATKQADLDEGYAT

-177 AEKAGITVTLT
+177 AEKAGITVNLT

-196 DDATADIDK
+196 EDATADINK

-230 ATDAGVL
+230 ATDAGVV

-307 KALGAVNAKV
+307 KALEAVNAKV

-448 LEVKDNKVSYKGT
+448 LDVKDNKVSYKGT

-476 NGNAEA
+476 NGNAEG

-488 VVTNSSQ
+488 TVTNSSQ
-495 DSTTST
+495 DNTTTT
-501 KTTTAPMD
+501 KVTTAPMD

-623 KAYEDLTDKNK
+623 KAHEDLADKNK

-670 DASGAGDF
+670 DASGPSDF

-702 IVSYFREVATET
+702 IVAYFREVATET

-751 APKKGKFEA
+751 APKKGKFDA

-797 VSVAIHPVTYKVPE
+797 VSVAIHPVTYKAPE
-811 APKAEAPVQAPAAPV
+811 APKAEVPVQAPAAPV

-831 AEGRTLPSTGSVDT
+831 AEGRTLPNTGSVDT

>member
-1 MTKRN
+1 MSKRN

-29 ALAGVFVAG
+29 ALAGVFVAS
-38 NAGNA
+38 NA

-49 APTETPVVATGATT
+49 APTETPVAATGTTT
-63 APTTTATEATLATLD
+63 APTTTETEATLATLD
-78 KPVEAATTVDT
+78 KPAEAATTVDT
-89 SAPAATLVD
+89 SAPAETLVD

-106 EATNQADLDEGYTT
+106 EATNQADLDEGYAT

-177 AEKAGITVTLT
+177 AEKAGITVNLT

-196 DDATADIDK
+196 EDATADINK

-230 ATDAGVL
+230 ATDAGVV

-307 KALGAVNAKV
+307 KALEAVNAKV
-317 DAAVARKAAN
+317 DVAVAQKAAN

-448 LEVKDNKVSYKGT
+448 LDVKDNKVSYKGALT
-461 LAEAGNYTVNYTFKP
+461 EAGNYTVNYTFKP
-476 NGNAEA
+476 NGNAEG

-488 VVTNSSQ
+488 TVTNSSQ
-495 DSTTST
+495 DNTTTT
-501 KTTTAPMD
+501 KVTTAPMD

-575 FVDLVVDHM
+575 FVDLVVGHM

-751 APKKGKFEA
+751 APKKGKFNA
-760 PAKPVQKEAPT
+760 PVKPVQKEAPT

-797 VSVAIHPVTYKVPE
+797 VSVAIHPVTYKAPE
-811 APKAEAPVQAPAAPV
+811 APKAEAPAQAPVAPV

-831 AEGRTLPSTGSVDT
+831 AEGRTLPNTGSVDT

>member
-29 ALAGVFVAG
+29 ALAGVFVTS
-38 NAGNA
+38 NA
-43 SADEVV
+43 SADGVV
-49 APTETPVVATGATT
+49 APTTTPVVSTGATT

-78 KPVEAATTVDT
+78 KPAEAATTVDT
-89 SAPAATLVD
+89 SAPAETLVD

-167 NAKLDTVIKD
+167 NTKLDTVIKD

-196 DDATADIDK
+196 EDATADINK
-205 QVEQLGALTETV
+205 QVEQLGTLTETV

-230 ATDAGVL
+230 ATDAGVV

-292 VIVKGQTEVTPEEAS
+292 VIVKGQTEVRPEEAS
-307 KALGAVNAKV
+307 KALDAVNAKV
-317 DAAVARKAAN
+317 DAAVAQKVAN

-368 AQNDKITAENK
+368 AQNAKITAENK

-448 LEVKDNKVSYKGT
+448 LDIKDNKVSYKGS

-476 NGNAEA
+476 NGNSEA
-482 KVVGSF
+482 KIVGSF
-488 VVTNSSQ
+488 TVTNSSQ
-495 DSTTST
+495 DNTTTT
-501 KTTTAPMD
+501 KVTTAPMD

-535 KDANPKTRLAF
+535 KDAHPKTRLAF

-554 MSHIISNDGATR
+554 MSHVISNDGATR

-605 KQHPEFLIDRA
+605 KQHPEFLIDRS

-646 ANEEMDSSFA
+646 LNEEMDSSFA

-670 DASGAGDF
+670 DASGPSDF

-714 VNTPGEVKQSSKTD
+714 VNTPGEVKQLSKTD
-728 SKTDSFAANT
+728 SKTDSFAAST
-738 TKPLKQLVAVPTD
+738 VKPLKQLVAVPTD
-751 APKKGKFEA
+751 APKKGKFDA

-797 VSVAIHPVTYKVPE
+797 VSVAIHPVTYKAPE
-811 APKAEAPVQAPAAPV
+811 TPKAEVPAQAPAAPV
-826 KEAKV
+826 KAAKV
-831 AEGRTLPSTGSVDT
+831 AEGRTLPNTGSADT

>member
-1 MTKRN
+1 MSKRN

-29 ALAGVFVAG
+29 ALAGVFVTS
-38 NAGNA
+38 NA
-43 SADEVV
+43 SADGVV
-49 APTETPVVATGATT
+49 APTTTPVVSTGATA

-78 KPVEAATTVDT
+78 KPAEAATTVDT
-89 SAPAATLVD
+89 SAPAETLVD

-167 NAKLDTVIKD
+167 NTKLDTVIKD

-196 DDATADIDK
+196 EDATADINK

-230 ATDAGVL
+230 ATNAGVV

-292 VIVKGQTEVTPEEAS
+292 VIVKGQTEVTLKEAS
-307 KALGAVNAKV
+307 KALDAVNAKV
-317 DAAVARKAAN
+317 DAAVAQKAAN

-418 ASTGEVTLTPTGSV
+418 ASTGEVTLMPTGSV

-448 LEVKDNKVSYKGT
+448 LEVKDNKVSYRGALT
-461 LAEAGNYTVNYTFKP
+461 EAGNYTVNYTFKP
-476 NGNAEA
+476 NGNAEG

-605 KQHPEFLIDRA
+605 KQHPEFLIDRS

-797 VSVAIHPVTYKVPE
+797 VSVAIHPVTYKAPE
-811 APKAEAPVQAPAAPV
+811 APKAEMPAQAPAAPV

-831 AEGRTLPSTGSVDT
+831 TEGRTLPNTGSADT

>member
-29 ALAGVFVAG
+29 ALAGVFVA
-38 NAGNA
+38 NNA

-78 KPVEAATTVDT
+78 KPVETATMVDT
-89 SAPAATLVD
+89 SAPAETLVD

-106 EATNQADLDEGYTT
+106 EATKQADLDEGYTT

-196 DDATADIDK
+196 DDATADINK
-205 QVEQLGALTETV
+205 QVEQLGTLTETV

-307 KALGAVNAKV
+307 KALDAVNAKV
-317 DAAVARKAAN
+317 DAAVAQKAAN

-448 LEVKDNKVSYKGT
+448 LAIKDNKVSYKGT

-476 NGNAEA
+476 NGNSEA
-482 KVVGSF
+482 KIVGSF
-488 VVTNSSQ
+488 TVTNSSQ
-495 DSTTST
+495 DNTTTT
-501 KTTTAPMD
+501 KVTTAPMD

-670 DASGAGDF
+670 DASGPSDF

-702 IVSYFREVATET
+702 IVAYFREVATET

-751 APKKGKFEA
+751 APKKGKFDA

-797 VSVAIHPVTYKVPE
+797 VSVAIHPVTYKAPE
-811 APKAEAPVQAPAAPV
+811 APKAEAPAQAPAAPV

-831 AEGRTLPSTGSVDT
+831 AEGRTLPNTGSADT

-857 VAGTLIRRKTN
+857 VAGSLIRRKTN

>member
-29 ALAGVFVAG
+29 ALAGVFVT
-38 NAGNA
+38 NHA
-43 SADEVV
+43 SADGVV
-49 APTETPVVATGATT
+49 APVETPVVATGGTA

-78 KPVEAATTVDT
+78 KPVETATTVDT
-89 SAPAATLVD
+89 SAPAETLVN

-106 EATNQADLDEGYTT
+106 EATKQADLDEGYTT

-177 AEKAGITVTLT
+177 AEKAGITVNLT

-196 DDATADIDK
+196 EDATADINK

-230 ATDAGVL
+230 ATDAGVV

-307 KALGAVNAKV
+307 KALEAVNAKV
-317 DAAVARKAAN
+317 DAAVAQKAAN

-361 KRVAEAK
+361 KRVADAK
-368 AQNDKITAENK
+368 AQNAKITAENK

-448 LEVKDNKVSYKGT
+448 LDVKDNKVSYKGT

-476 NGNAEA
+476 NGNAEG

-488 VVTNSSQ
+488 TVTNSSQ
-495 DSTTST
+495 DNTTTT
-501 KTTTAPMD
+501 KVTTAPMD

-751 APKKGKFEA
+751 APKKGKFNA

-797 VSVAIHPVTYKVPE
+797 VSVAIHPVTYKAPE
-811 APKAEAPVQAPAAPV
+811 APKAEAPAQAPAVPV
-826 KEAKV
+826 KEAKA
-831 AEGRTLPSTGSVDT
+831 AEGRTLPNTGSVDT

>member
-1 MTKRN
+1 M
-6 TNRAIEG
+6 
-13 HGSLR
+13 
-18 KTKAFGLAGVM
+18 
-29 ALAGVFVAG
+29 
-38 NAGNA
+38 
-43 SADEVV
+43 
-49 APTETPVVATGATT
+49 
-63 APTTTATEATLATLD
+63 
-78 KPVEAATTVDT
+78 
-89 SAPAATLVD
+89 
-98 VAKNANTI
+98 
-106 EATNQADLDEGYTT
+106 
-120 VKNQADVLKVPTT
+120 
-133 EGDAKTYDNLK
+133 
-144 DASKDV
+144 
-150 NDQSKAVADA
+150 
-160 AAVRDEL
+160 
-167 NAKLDTVIKD
+167 
-177 AEKAGITVTLT
+177 
-188 DDVVYDKA
+188 
-196 DDATADIDK
+196 
-205 QVEQLGALTETV
+205 
-217 TNAKTRL
+217 
-224 ETVIKE
+224 
-230 ATDAGVL
+230 
-237 FKGDATLTLVV
+237 
-248 GKEDEFNAQLAAA
+248 
-261 EKAVKDAIDAQKAV
+261 
-275 TTGFDKAVAK
+275 
-285 AESAKVK
+285 
-292 VIVKGQTEVTPEEAS
+292 
-307 KALGAVNAKV
+307 
-317 DAAVARKAAN
+317 
-327 DKAYAEALKSWEA
+327 
-340 VVAAGNA
+340 
-347 KVEAEYQRDLAAFN
+347 
-361 KRVAEAK
+361 
-368 AQNDKITAENK
+368 
-379 AIEEANKN
+379 
-387 AKGGL
+387 
-392 TKESTAKANNDGSY
+392 TKESTARANNDGSY

-448 LEVKDNKVSYKGT
+448 LEVKDNKVSYKGI

-623 KAYEDLTDKNK
+623 KAHEDLADKNK

-751 APKKGKFEA
+751 APKKGKFDA

-797 VSVAIHPVTYKVPE
+797 VSVAIHPVTYKAPE
-811 APKAEAPVQAPAAPV
+811 APKAEAPAQAPAAPV

-831 AEGRTLPSTGSVDT
+831 AEGRTLPNTGSADT

>member
-29 ALAGVFVAG
+29 ALAGVFVAS
-38 NAGNA
+38 NA
-43 SADEVV
+43 SANEVV
-49 APTETPVVATGATT
+49 APTETPVAATGTTT
-63 APTTTATEATLATLD
+63 APTTTETEATLATLD
-78 KPVEAATTVDT
+78 KPAEAATTVDT
-89 SAPAATLVD
+89 SAPAETLVD

-106 EATNQADLDEGYTT
+106 EATNQADLDEGYAT

-177 AEKAGITVTLT
+177 AEKAGITVNLT

-196 DDATADIDK
+196 EDATADINK

-230 ATDAGVL
+230 ATDAGVV

-307 KALGAVNAKV
+307 KALEAVNAKV
-317 DAAVARKAAN
+317 DAAVAQKAAN

-392 TKESTAKANNDGSY
+392 TKESTARANNDGSY

-448 LEVKDNKVSYKGT
+448 LAIKDNKVSYKGT
-461 LAEAGNYTVNYTFKP
+461 LIEAGNYTVNYTFKP
-476 NGNAEA
+476 NGNAEG

-488 VVTNSSQ
+488 TVTNSSQ
-495 DSTTST
+495 DNTTTT
-501 KTTTAPMD
+501 KVTTAPMD

-623 KAYEDLTDKNK
+623 KAYEDLADKNK

-702 IVSYFREVATET
+702 IVAYFREVATET

-751 APKKGKFEA
+751 APKKGKFNA
-760 PAKPVQKEAPT
+760 PVKPVQKEAPT

-784 KLGEVQAEAHKVS
+784 KLGEVQAEAHNVS
-797 VSVAIHPVTYKVPE
+797 VSVAIHPVTYKAPE
-811 APKAEAPVQAPAAPV
+811 APKAEAPAQAPAAPV

-831 AEGRTLPSTGSVDT
+831 AEGRTLPNTGSADT

>member
-1 MTKRN
+1 MSKRN

-29 ALAGVFVAG
+29 ALAGVFVAS
-38 NAGNA
+38 NA
-43 SADEVV
+43 SANEVV
-49 APTETPVVATGATT
+49 APTETPVAATGTTT
-63 APTTTATEATLATLD
+63 APTTTESEATLATLD
-78 KPVEAATTVDT
+78 KPVETATTVDT
-89 SAPAATLVD
+89 SAPAETLVD

-106 EATNQADLDEGYTT
+106 EATKQADLDEGYTT

-177 AEKAGITVTLT
+177 AEKAGITVNLT

-196 DDATADIDK
+196 EDATADINK

-230 ATDAGVL
+230 ATDAGVV

-261 EKAVKDAIDAQKAV
+261 EKAVKNAIDAQKAV

-307 KALGAVNAKV
+307 KALEAVNAKV

-448 LEVKDNKVSYKGT
+448 LDVKDNKVSYKGT

-476 NGNAEA
+476 NGNSEA
-482 KVVGSF
+482 KIVGSF
-488 VVTNSSQ
+488 TVTNSSQ
-495 DSTTST
+495 DNTTTT
-501 KTTTAPMD
+501 KVTTAPMD

-605 KQHPEFLIDRA
+605 KQHPEFLIDRS

-623 KAYEDLTDKNK
+623 KAYEDLADKNK

-728 SKTDSFAANT
+728 SKTDSFAAST
-738 TKPLKQLVAVPTD
+738 VKPLKQLVAVPTD

-797 VSVAIHPVTYKVPE
+797 VSVAIHPVTYKAPE
-811 APKAEAPVQAPAAPV
+811 APKAEAPAQAPAVPV

-831 AEGRTLPSTGSVDT
+831 TEGRTLPNTGSVDT

>member
-1 MTKRN
+1 MVAFVRQ
-6 TNRAIEG
+6 
-13 HGSLR
+13 
-18 KTKAFGLAGVM
+18 KAFGLAGVM
-29 ALAGVFVAG
+29 ALAGVFVAS
-38 NAGNA
+38 NA
-43 SADEVV
+43 SANEVV
-49 APTETPVVATGATT
+49 APTETPVAATGTTT
-63 APTTTATEATLATLD
+63 APTTTETEATLATLD
-78 KPVEAATTVDT
+78 KPAEAATTVDT
-89 SAPAATLVD
+89 SAPAETLVD

-106 EATNQADLDEGYTT
+106 EATNQADLDEGYAT

-177 AEKAGITVTLT
+177 AEKAGITVNLT

-196 DDATADIDK
+196 EDATADINK
-205 QVEQLGALTETV
+205 QVEQLGTLTETV

-230 ATDAGVL
+230 ATDAGVV

-307 KALGAVNAKV
+307 KALEAVNAKV
-317 DAAVARKAAN
+317 DAAVAQKAAN

-368 AQNDKITAENK
+368 AQNAKIAAENK
-379 AIEEANKN
+379 AIEEANKS

-448 LEVKDNKVSYKGT
+448 LDVKDNKVSYKGALT
-461 LAEAGNYTVNYTFKP
+461 EAGNYTVNYTFKP
-476 NGNAEA
+476 NGNAEG

-495 DSTTST
+495 DNTTTT
-501 KTTTAPMD
+501 KVTTAPMD

-605 KQHPEFLIDRA
+605 KKHPEFLIDRA

-623 KAYEDLTDKNK
+623 KAYEDLADKNK

-702 IVSYFREVATET
+702 IVAYFREVATET

-728 SKTDSFAANT
+728 SKTDSFAAST
-738 TKPLKQLVAVPTD
+738 VKPLKQLVAVPTD

-797 VSVAIHPVTYKVPE
+797 VSVAIHPVTYKAPE

-831 AEGRTLPSTGSVDT
+831 AEGRTLPNTGSADT

>member
-29 ALAGVFVAG
+29 ALAGVFVT
-38 NAGNA
+38 NHA
-43 SADEVV
+43 SADGVV
-49 APTETPVVATGATT
+49 APAETPVVATGATT
-63 APTTTATEATLATLD
+63 APTTETEATLATLD
-78 KPVEAATTVDT
+78 KPAETATTVDT
-89 SAPAATLVD
+89 STPAETLVD

-196 DDATADIDK
+196 DDATADINK
-205 QVEQLGALTETV
+205 QVEQLGTLTETV

-230 ATDAGVL
+230 ATDAGVV

-307 KALGAVNAKV
+307 KALDAVNAKV
-317 DAAVARKAAN
+317 DAAVAQKAAN
-327 DKAYAEALKSWEA
+327 DKAYTEALKSWEA

-448 LEVKDNKVSYKGT
+448 LAIKDNKVSYKGT

-476 NGNAEA
+476 NGNSEA
-482 KVVGSF
+482 KIVGSF
-488 VVTNSSQ
+488 TVTNSSQ
-495 DSTTST
+495 DNTTTT
-501 KTTTAPMD
+501 KVTTAPMD

-670 DASGAGDF
+670 DASGPSDF

-702 IVSYFREVATET
+702 IVAYFREVATET

-751 APKKGKFEA
+751 APKKGKFDA

-797 VSVAIHPVTYKVPE
+797 VSVAIHPVTYKAPE
-811 APKAEAPVQAPAAPV
+811 APKAEAPAQAPAAPV

-831 AEGRTLPSTGSVDT
+831 AEGRTLPNTGSADM

>member
-1 MTKRN
+1 MSKRN

-29 ALAGVFVAG
+29 ALAGVFVT
-38 NAGNA
+38 NHA
-43 SADEVV
+43 SANEVA
-49 APTETPVVATGATT
+49 APAEIPVVATGATT

-89 SAPAATLVD
+89 SAPAETLVD

-196 DDATADIDK
+196 DDATADINK

-237 FKGDATLTLVV
+237 FKGDATLTLVI

-307 KALGAVNAKV
+307 KALDAVNAKV
-317 DAAVARKAAN
+317 DAAVAQKAAN

-448 LEVKDNKVSYKGT
+448 LAIKDNKVSYKGT

-476 NGNAEA
+476 NGNSEA
-482 KVVGSF
+482 KIVGSF
-488 VVTNSSQ
+488 TVTNSSQ
-495 DSTTST
+495 DN
-501 KTTTAPMD
+501 TTTTKVTVAPMD
-509 LIAMV
+509 LIVMV

-522 RSSQIFPIIKDIL
+522 RSSQVFPIMKDIL

-605 KQHPEFLIDRA
+605 KQHPEFLIDRS

-670 DASGAGDF
+670 DASGPSDF

-702 IVSYFREVATET
+702 IVAYFREVATET

-751 APKKGKFEA
+751 APKKGKFDA

-797 VSVAIHPVTYKVPE
+797 VSVAIHPVTYKAPE
-811 APKAEAPVQAPAAPV
+811 APKAEAPAQAPAAPV

-831 AEGRTLPSTGSVDT
+831 AEGRTLPNTGSADT

>member
-29 ALAGVFVAG
+29 ALAGVFVAS
-38 NAGNA
+38 NA
-43 SADEVV
+43 SANEVV
-49 APTETPVVATGATT
+49 APTETPVAATGTTT
-63 APTTTATEATLATLD
+63 APTTTETEATLATLD
-78 KPVEAATTVDT
+78 KPAEAATTVDT
-89 SAPAATLVD
+89 SAPAETLVD

-106 EATNQADLDEGYTT
+106 EATNQADLDEGYAT

-177 AEKAGITVTLT
+177 AEKAGITVNLT

-196 DDATADIDK
+196 EDATADINK

-230 ATDAGVL
+230 ATDAGVV

-392 TKESTAKANNDGSY
+392 TKESTARANNDGSY

-448 LEVKDNKVSYKGT
+448 LDVKDNKVSYKGT

-476 NGNAEA
+476 NGNAEG

-488 VVTNSSQ
+488 TVTNSSQ
-495 DSTTST
+495 DNTTTT
-501 KTTTAPMD
+501 KVTTAPMD

-670 DASGAGDF
+670 DASGPSDF

-702 IVSYFREVATET
+702 IVAYFREVATET

-751 APKKGKFEA
+751 APKKGKFNA

-797 VSVAIHPVTYKVPE
+797 VSVAIHPVTYKAPE
-811 APKAEAPVQAPAAPV
+811 APKAEAPAQAPAVPV
-826 KEAKV
+826 KEAKA
-831 AEGRTLPSTGSVDT
+831 AEGRTLPNTGSVDT